1 MQYKVKDVREAN
13 TTRYA
18 GHKYTQKAG
27 ASTSMYNTG
36 PFQNVQRAGDG
47 ASVRP
52 ISRKRSPSTHSNIQQ
67 QRVFLQ
73 RDVSMPAMTSQH
85 NNAGARKYTTRLDI
99 QACQVTDV
107 CITAQASTN
116 VSTRTYH
123 RIRHITPPCSSLH
136 QYTTHL
142 PILLIRA
149 GDVELNP
156 GPDGNDCY
164 KCQKPLMKRKDVV
177 IAAICIT
184 CGNKSHKGPECSGVK
199 KGKLNEA
206 TWKCQICAP
215 PPPVKTCRECKKE
228 ERQGQNFLECT
239 LCNDTVHNKDE
250 CSMMKKSARDK
261 IPKDSWKCLKCT
273 CPEKYERE
281 RRGRK
286 KNGKQQQEAKKR

>member
-1 MQYKVKDVREAN
+1 MGGDTICDDAN
-13 TTRYA
+13 NA
-18 GHKYTQKAG
+18 NNNNNS

-67 QRVFLQ
+67 RVFLQ
-73 RDVSMPAMTSQH
+73 RDVSMPAMTSQN
-85 NNAGARKYTTRLDI
+85 NNAGARKYTTRLDT

-116 VSTRTYH
+116 DSTRTYH
-123 RIRHITPPCSSLH
+123 RTRRNTPPCLTPCLTPQ
-136 QYTTHL
+136 QYTAHL

-156 GPDGNDCY
+156 GPGGNECY
-164 KCQKPLMKRKDVV
+164 KCHKSLKKRKDEL

-184 CGNKSHKGPECSGVK
+184 CGNKSHKGPECTGVK

-215 PPPVKTCRECKKE
+215 PPPVKTCRECKQE
-228 ERQGQNFLECT
+228 ERQGQKFLECT
-239 LCNDTVHNKDE
+239 LCNETVHNKDE
-250 CSMMKKSARDK
+250 CSMMKRSARDK
-261 IPKDSWKCLKCT
+261 IPKDKWK
-273 CPEKYERE
+273 
-281 RRGRK
+281 
-286 KNGKQQQEAKKR
+286 

>member
-1 MQYKVKDVREAN
+1 MPCDTICDAN
-13 TTRYA
+13 NA
-18 GHKYTQKAG
+18 NS

-67 QRVFLQ
+67 RVFLQ
-73 RDVSMPAMTSQH
+73 RDVSMPAMTSQN
-85 NNAGARKYTTRLDI
+85 NNAGARKYTTRLDT

-123 RIRHITPPCSSLH
+123 RTRRITPPCSSLH

-156 GPDGNDCY
+156 GPGGNECY
-164 KCQKPLMKRKDVV
+164 KCHKSLKKRKDEL

-184 CGNKSHKGPECSGVK
+184 CGNKSHKPE
-199 KGKLNEA
+199 N
-206 TWKCQICAP
+206 
-215 PPPVKTCRECKKE
+215 
-228 ERQGQNFLECT
+228 
-239 LCNDTVHNKDE
+239 
-250 CSMMKKSARDK
+250 
-261 IPKDSWKCLKCT
+261 
-273 CPEKYERE
+273 
-281 RRGRK
+281 RRRI
-286 KNGKQQQEAKKR
+286 NT